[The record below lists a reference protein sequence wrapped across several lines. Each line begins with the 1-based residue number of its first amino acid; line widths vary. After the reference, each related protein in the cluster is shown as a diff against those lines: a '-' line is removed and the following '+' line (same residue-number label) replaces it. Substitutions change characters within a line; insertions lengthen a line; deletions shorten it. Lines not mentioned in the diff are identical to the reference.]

1 MRLKWKRSPVAWV
14 CPAVCSDMAEY
25 MVALRKLE
33 EQFARL
39 EGVGRKSATRMAF
52 AVLEMEDEEA
62 EAFANAIIE
71 AKKAIHLCPVCQ
83 NMTDRELCPVCS
95 DLYRDHSVI
104 CVVTDVKAV
113 MAMERVKDFRGV
125 YHVLHGVISPMNRV
139 TPEQLKIKELLA
151 RLEDDTVKEIILAT
165 NADIEGN
172 ATAMY
177 LAHLIKPLGIKVT
190 RLAYGI
196 PVGADLNYA
205 DEYTLMQALE
215 GRRDM

>member
-1 MRLKWKRSPVAWV
+1 
-14 CPAVCSDMAEY
+14 MAEY

-52 AVLEMEDEEA
+52 AVLEMEMEQAEE
-62 EAFANAIIE
+62 FAKAIIE
-71 AKKAIHLCPVCQ
+71 AKQSIHLCPICQ
-83 NMTDRELCPVCS
+83 NLTDRDVCPICS
-95 DLYRDHSVI
+95 DLYRDQSIV

-113 MAMERVKDFRGV
+113 MAMEKVKDYRGT

-177 LAHLIKPLGIKVT
+177 LAHLIKPLGIK
-190 RLAYGI
+190 
-196 PVGADLNYA
+196 
-205 DEYTLMQALE
+205 
-215 GRRDM
+215 

>member
-1 MRLKWKRSPVAWV
+1 
-14 CPAVCSDMAEY
+14 MAEY

-52 AVLEMEDEEA
+52 AVLEMEDAEA
-62 EAFANAIIE
+62 EEFAKAIIE
-71 AKKAIHLCPVCQ
+71 AKQSIHLCPVCQ
-83 NMTDRELCPVCS
+83 NLTDRERCPICS
-95 DLYRDHSVI
+95 DLYRDQSIV

-113 MAMERVKDFRGV
+113 MAMEKVKDFRGT

>member
-1 MRLKWKRSPVAWV
+1 
-14 CPAVCSDMAEY
+14 MAEY

-52 AVLEMEDEEA
+52 AVLEMEMEQAEE
-62 EAFANAIIE
+62 FAKAIID
-71 AKKAIHLCPVCQ
+71 AKQSIHLCPVCQ
-83 NMTDRELCPVCS
+83 NLTDRELCPICS
-95 DLYRDHSVI
+95 DLYRDQSVV

-113 MAMERVKDFRGV
+113 MAMEKVKDYRGT

-177 LAHLIKPLGIKVT
+177 LAPLIKPLGIKVT

>member
-1 MRLKWKRSPVAWV
+1 
-14 CPAVCSDMAEY
+14 MAEY

-52 AVLEMEDEEA
+52 AVLEMEDEAA
-62 EAFANAIIE
+62 EEFANAILE
-71 AKKAIHLCPVCQ
+71 AKRSIHLCPVCQ
-83 NMTDRELCPVCS
+83 NMTDRELCPICS

-113 MAMERVKDFRGV
+113 MAMERVKDYRGT

-139 TPEQLKIKELLA
+139 TPEQLKIKELLQ

-172 ATAMY
+172 ATAIY

>member
-1 MRLKWKRSPVAWV
+1 
-14 CPAVCSDMAEY
+14 MAEY

-52 AVLEMEDEEA
+52 AVLEMEDEAA
-62 EAFANAIIE
+62 EEFANAILE
-71 AKKAIHLCPVCQ
+71 AKRSIHLCPVCQ

-125 YHVLHGVISPMNRV
+125 YHVLHGVISPMNRI
-139 TPEQLKIKELLA
+139 TPEQLKIKELLT

>member
-1 MRLKWKRSPVAWV
+1 
-14 CPAVCSDMAEY
+14 MADY

-52 AVLEMEDEEA
+52 AVLEMEEA
-62 EAFANAIIE
+62 EAEEFAKAIIE
-71 AKKAIHLCPVCQ
+71 AKQSIHLCPVCQ
-83 NMTDRELCPVCS
+83 NLTDRELCPICS
-95 DLYRDHSVI
+95 DLYRDQSIV

-113 MAMERVKDFRGV
+113 MAMEKVKDFRGT

>member
-1 MRLKWKRSPVAWV
+1 
-14 CPAVCSDMAEY
+14 

-62 EAFANAIIE
+62 EEFAKAIIE
-71 AKKAIHLCPVCQ
+71 AKQSIHLCPVCQ
-83 NMTDRELCPVCS
+83 NMTDRELCPICS

-113 MAMERVKDFRGV
+113 MAMERVKDYRGT

-139 TPEQLKIKELLA
+139 TPEQLKIKELLT

>member
-1 MRLKWKRSPVAWV
+1 
-14 CPAVCSDMAEY
+14 MAEY

-52 AVLEMEDEEA
+52 AVLEMEMEQAEE
-62 EAFANAIIE
+62 FAKAIMD
-71 AKKAIHLCPVCQ
+71 AKQSIHLCPVCQ
-83 NMTDRELCPVCS
+83 NLTDRELCPICS
-95 DLYRDHSVI
+95 DLYRDQSVV

-113 MAMERVKDFRGV
+113 MAMEKVKDYRGT

>member
-1 MRLKWKRSPVAWV
+1 
-14 CPAVCSDMAEY
+14 MAEY

-52 AVLEMEDEEA
+52 AVLEMEDAEA
-62 EAFANAIIE
+62 EEFAKAIIE
-71 AKKAIHLCPVCQ
+71 AKQSIHLCPVCQ
-83 NMTDRELCPVCS
+83 NLTDRDICPICS
-95 DLYRDHSVI
+95 DLYRDQSIV

-113 MAMERVKDFRGV
+113 MAMEKVKDFRGT

-139 TPEQLKIKELLA
+139 TPEQLKIKELLT

>member
-1 MRLKWKRSPVAWV
+1 MNKNKEKIENEETTPVEETASEETEEV
-14 CPAVCSDMAEY
+14 
-25 MVALRKLE
+25 LE
-33 EQFARL
+33 ETKETNTEEKAARL
-39 EGVGRKSATRMAF
+39 REVEMFRAKHASEGI
-52 AVLEMEDEEA
+52 EMLPNEVIDIWEKTNIPLEEA
-62 EAFANAIIE
+62 YKNFQNAE
-71 AKKAIHLCPVCQ
+71 
-83 NMTDRELCPVCS
+83 
-95 DLYRDHSVI
+95 
-104 CVVTDVKAV
+104 
-113 MAMERVKDFRGV
+113 
-125 YHVLHGVISPMNRV
+125 
-139 TPEQLKIKELLA
+139 KIKELLQ

>member
-1 MRLKWKRSPVAWV
+1 
-14 CPAVCSDMAEY
+14 MAEY

-52 AVLEMEDEEA
+52 AVLEMEDAEA
-62 EAFANAIIE
+62 EEFAKAIIE
-71 AKKAIHLCPVCQ
+71 AKQSIHLCPVCQ
-83 NMTDRELCPVCS
+83 NLTDRELCPICS
-95 DLYRDHSVI
+95 DLYRDQSIV

-113 MAMERVKDFRGV
+113 MAMEKVKDYHGT

>member
-1 MRLKWKRSPVAWV
+1 
-14 CPAVCSDMAEY
+14 MAEY

-52 AVLEMEDEEA
+52 AVLEMEDAEA
-62 EAFANAIIE
+62 EEFAKAIIE
-71 AKKAIHLCPVCQ
+71 AKQSIHLCPVCQ
-83 NMTDRELCPVCS
+83 NLTDRDICPICS
-95 DLYRDHSVI
+95 DLYRDQSIV

-113 MAMERVKDFRGV
+113 MAMEKVKDFRGT

>member
-1 MRLKWKRSPVAWV
+1 
-14 CPAVCSDMAEY
+14 MAEY

-52 AVLEMEDEEA
+52 AVLEMEDEAA
-62 EAFANAIIE
+62 EEFANAILE
-71 AKKAIHLCPVCQ
+71 AKRSIHLCPVCQ
-83 NMTDRELCPVCS
+83 NMTDREMCPLCS

-139 TPEQLKIKELLA
+139 TPEQLKIKELLQ

>member
-1 MRLKWKRSPVAWV
+1 
-14 CPAVCSDMAEY
+14 
-25 MVALRKLE
+25 MVALRRLE

-52 AVLEMEDEEA
+52 AVLEMEDEAA
-62 EAFANAIIE
+62 EEFANAILE
-71 AKKAIHLCPVCQ
+71 AKRSIHLCPVCQ

>member
-1 MRLKWKRSPVAWV
+1 
-14 CPAVCSDMAEY
+14 

-52 AVLEMEDEEA
+52 AVLEMENEEA
-62 EAFANAIIE
+62 EEFAKAIIE
-71 AKKAIHLCPVCQ
+71 AKQSIHLCPVCQ
-83 NMTDRELCPVCS
+83 NMTDRELCPICS

-113 MAMERVKDFRGV
+113 MAMERVKDYRGT

-139 TPEQLKIKELLA
+139 TPEQLKIKELLT

>member
-1 MRLKWKRSPVAWV
+1 
-14 CPAVCSDMAEY
+14 MAEY

-52 AVLEMEDEEA
+52 AVLEMEMEQAEE
-62 EAFANAIIE
+62 FAKAIID
-71 AKKAIHLCPVCQ
+71 AKESIHLCPVCQ
-83 NMTDRELCPVCS
+83 NLTDRELCPICS
-95 DLYRDHSVI
+95 DLYRDQSVV

-113 MAMERVKDFRGV
+113 MAMEKVKDYRGT

>member
-1 MRLKWKRSPVAWV
+1 
-14 CPAVCSDMAEY
+14 MAEY
-25 MVALRKLE
+25 MVALRRLE

-52 AVLEMEDEEA
+52 AVLEMEDAEA
-62 EAFANAIIE
+62 EEFANAILE
-71 AKKAIHLCPVCQ
+71 AKRSIHLCPVCQ
-83 NMTDRELCPVCS
+83 NLTDRDLCPICS
-95 DLYRDHSVI
+95 DLYRDQSII

-113 MAMERVKDFRGV
+113 IAMEKVKNFRGV

-139 TPEQLKIKELLA
+139 TPEQLKIKELLT

-196 PVGADLNYA
+196 PVGGDLNYA

>member
-1 MRLKWKRSPVAWV
+1 
-14 CPAVCSDMAEY
+14 MAEY

-52 AVLEMEDEEA
+52 AVLEMEDA
-62 EAFANAIIE
+62 EAKEFAKAIIE
-71 AKKAIHLCPVCQ
+71 AKQSIHLCPVCQ
-83 NMTDRELCPVCS
+83 NLTDRELCPICS
-95 DLYRDHSVI
+95 DLYRDQSIV

-113 MAMERVKDFRGV
+113 MAMEKVKDFRGT

>member
-1 MRLKWKRSPVAWV
+1 
-14 CPAVCSDMAEY
+14 
-25 MVALRKLE
+25 MVALRRLE

-52 AVLEMEDEEA
+52 AVLEMEQAEA
-62 EAFANAIIE
+62 EEFAKAIIE
-71 AKKAIHLCPVCQ
+71 AKESIHLCPVCQ
-83 NMTDRELCPVCS
+83 NLTDRELCPICS
-95 DLYRDHSVI
+95 DLYRDQSIV
-104 CVVTDVKAV
+104 CVMTDVKAV
-113 MAMERVKDFRGV
+113 MAMEKVKDYRGT

>member
-1 MRLKWKRSPVAWV
+1 
-14 CPAVCSDMAEY
+14 
-25 MVALRKLE
+25 MVALRRLE

-52 AVLEMEDEEA
+52 AVLEMEDAAAEE
-62 EAFANAIIE
+62 FANAILE
-71 AKKAIHLCPVCQ
+71 AKRSIHLCPVCQ
-83 NMTDRELCPVCS
+83 NLTDRDLCPICS
-95 DLYRDHSVI
+95 DLYRDQSII

-113 MAMERVKDFRGV
+113 IAMEKVKNFRGV

-139 TPEQLKIKELLA
+139 TPEQLKIKELLT

-196 PVGADLNYA
+196 PVGGDLNYA

>member
-1 MRLKWKRSPVAWV
+1 
-14 CPAVCSDMAEY
+14 MAEY

-52 AVLEMEDEEA
+52 AVLEMEDEAA
-62 EAFANAIIE
+62 EEFANAILE
-71 AKKAIHLCPVCQ
+71 AKRSIHLCPVCQ
-83 NMTDRELCPVCS
+83 NMTDREMCPICS

-113 MAMERVKDFRGV
+113 MAMERVKDYRGT

-139 TPEQLKIKELLA
+139 TPEQLKIKELLQ

>member
-1 MRLKWKRSPVAWV
+1 
-14 CPAVCSDMAEY
+14 MAEY

-52 AVLEMEDEEA
+52 AVLEMEDAEA
-62 EAFANAIIE
+62 EAFAKAIIE
-71 AKKAIHLCPVCQ
+71 AKQSIHLCPVCQ
-83 NMTDRELCPVCS
+83 NLTDRELCPICS
-95 DLYRDHSVI
+95 DLYRDQSIV

-113 MAMERVKDFRGV
+113 MAMEKVKDYRGT

>member
-1 MRLKWKRSPVAWV
+1 
-14 CPAVCSDMAEY
+14 MAEY

-39 EGVGRKSATRMAF
+39 EGVGRKSAMRMAF
-52 AVLEMEDEEA
+52 AVLEMEDAEA
-62 EAFANAIIE
+62 EEFAKAIIE
-71 AKKAIHLCPVCQ
+71 AKQSIHLCPVCQ
-83 NMTDRELCPVCS
+83 NLTDRELCPICS
-95 DLYRDHSVI
+95 DLYRDQSIV

-113 MAMERVKDFRGV
+113 MAMEKVKDFRGT

>member
-1 MRLKWKRSPVAWV
+1 
-14 CPAVCSDMAEY
+14 MAEY

-52 AVLEMEDEEA
+52 AVLEMEDAEA
-62 EAFANAIIE
+62 EEFAKAIIE
-71 AKKAIHLCPVCQ
+71 AKQSIHLCPVCQ
-83 NMTDRELCPVCS
+83 NLTDRDVCPICS
-95 DLYRDHSVI
+95 DLYRDQSIV

-113 MAMERVKDFRGV
+113 MAMEKVKDFRGT

>member
-1 MRLKWKRSPVAWV
+1 
-14 CPAVCSDMAEY
+14 

-71 AKKAIHLCPVCQ
+71 AKKSIHLCPVCQ

-95 DLYRDHSVI
+95 DLCRDHSVI

-139 TPEQLKIKELLA
+139 TPEQLKIKELLT

>member
-1 MRLKWKRSPVAWV
+1 
-14 CPAVCSDMAEY
+14 MAEY

-52 AVLEMEDEEA
+52 AVLEMEDAEA
-62 EAFANAIIE
+62 EEFAKAIIE
-71 AKKAIHLCPVCQ
+71 AKQSIHLCPVCQ
-83 NMTDRELCPVCS
+83 NLTDRDICPICS
-95 DLYRDHSVI
+95 DLYRDQSIV

-113 MAMERVKDFRGV
+113 MAMEKVKDFRGT

-165 NADIEGN
+165 NADNEGN

>member
-1 MRLKWKRSPVAWV
+1 
-14 CPAVCSDMAEY
+14 
-25 MVALRKLE
+25 MVALRRLE

-52 AVLEMEDEEA
+52 AVLEMEDAEA
-62 EAFANAIIE
+62 EEFAKAILE
-71 AKKAIHLCPVCQ
+71 AKQSIHLCPVCQ
-83 NMTDRELCPVCS
+83 NLTDRELCPICS
-95 DLYRDHSVI
+95 DLYRDQSVV

-113 MAMERVKDFRGV
+113 MAMEKVKDYRGT
-125 YHVLHGVISPMNRV
+125 YHVLHGVISPLNRV

>member
-1 MRLKWKRSPVAWV
+1 
-14 CPAVCSDMAEY
+14 

-52 AVLEMEDEEA
+52 AVLEMEMEQAEE
-62 EAFANAIIE
+62 FAKAIMD
-71 AKKAIHLCPVCQ
+71 AKQSIHLCPACQ
-83 NMTDRELCPVCS
+83 NLTDRELCPICS
-95 DLYRDHSVI
+95 DLYRDQSVV

-113 MAMERVKDFRGV
+113 MAMEKVKDYRGT

>member
-1 MRLKWKRSPVAWV
+1 
-14 CPAVCSDMAEY
+14 MAEY
-25 MVALRKLE
+25 MVALRRLE

-52 AVLEMEDEEA
+52 AVLEMEDEAA
-62 EAFANAIIE
+62 EEFANAILE
-71 AKKAIHLCPVCQ
+71 AKRSIHLCPVCQ
-83 NMTDRELCPVCS
+83 NMTDRDMCPICS

>member
-1 MRLKWKRSPVAWV
+1 
-14 CPAVCSDMAEY
+14 
-25 MVALRKLE
+25 MVALRRLE

-52 AVLEMEDEEA
+52 AVLEMENEEA
-62 EAFANAIIE
+62 EEFAKAILE
-71 AKKAIHLCPVCQ
+71 AKQSIHLCPVCQ
-83 NMTDRELCPVCS
+83 NLTDRELCPICS
-95 DLYRDHSVI
+95 DLYRDQSVV

-113 MAMERVKDFRGV
+113 MAMERVKDYRGT

>member
-1 MRLKWKRSPVAWV
+1 
-14 CPAVCSDMAEY
+14 MAEY

-52 AVLEMEDEEA
+52 AVLEMEDEAA
-62 EAFANAIIE
+62 EEFANAILE
-71 AKKAIHLCPVCQ
+71 AKRSIHLCPVCQ
-83 NMTDRELCPVCS
+83 NMTDREMCPICS

-113 MAMERVKDFRGV
+113 MAMERVKDFHGV

-196 PVGADLNYA
+196 PVGSDLEYA
-205 DEYTLMQALE
+205 DEVTLGRALE
-215 GRRDM
+215 GRQDV

>member
-1 MRLKWKRSPVAWV
+1 
-14 CPAVCSDMAEY
+14 MAEY

-52 AVLEMEDEEA
+52 AVLEMEDAEA
-62 EAFANAIIE
+62 EEFAKAIIE
-71 AKKAIHLCPVCQ
+71 AKQSIHLCPICQ
-83 NMTDRELCPVCS
+83 NLTDRDICPICS
-95 DLYRDHSVI
+95 DLYRDQSIV

-113 MAMERVKDFRGV
+113 MAMEKVKDFRGT

>member
-1 MRLKWKRSPVAWV
+1 
-14 CPAVCSDMAEY
+14 
-25 MVALRKLE
+25 MVALRRLE

-52 AVLEMEDEEA
+52 AVLEMEDAEA
-62 EAFANAIIE
+62 EEFAKAIIE
-71 AKKAIHLCPVCQ
+71 AKQSIHLCPVCQ
-83 NMTDRELCPVCS
+83 NLTDRELCPICS
-95 DLYRDHSVI
+95 DLYRDQSIV

-113 MAMERVKDFRGV
+113 MAMEKVKDYRGT

>member
-1 MRLKWKRSPVAWV
+1 MLQKWKRSPAAWV
-14 CPAVCSDMAEY
+14 CPACSDMAEY

-52 AVLEMEDEEA
+52 AVLEMEDAEA
-62 EAFANAIIE
+62 EEFAKAIIE
-71 AKKAIHLCPVCQ
+71 AKQSIHLCPVCQ
-83 NMTDRELCPVCS
+83 NLTDRELCPICS
-95 DLYRDHSVI
+95 DLYRDQSVV

-113 MAMERVKDFRGV
+113 MAMERVKDFHGV

>member
-1 MRLKWKRSPVAWV
+1 
-14 CPAVCSDMAEY
+14 MAEY

-52 AVLEMEDEEA
+52 AVLEMEDAEA
-62 EAFANAIIE
+62 EEFAKAIIE
-71 AKKAIHLCPVCQ
+71 AKQSIHLCPVCQ
-83 NMTDRELCPVCS
+83 NLTDRELCPICS
-95 DLYRDHSVI
+95 DLYRDQSVV

-113 MAMERVKDFRGV
+113 MAMERVKDFHGV

>member
-1 MRLKWKRSPVAWV
+1 
-14 CPAVCSDMAEY
+14 MAEY

-71 AKKAIHLCPVCQ
+71 AKKSIHLCPVCQ

>member
-1 MRLKWKRSPVAWV
+1 
-14 CPAVCSDMAEY
+14 MAEY
-25 MVALRKLE
+25 MVALRRLE

-52 AVLEMEDEEA
+52 AVLEMEMEQAEE
-62 EAFANAIIE
+62 FAKAILD
-71 AKKAIHLCPVCQ
+71 AKQSIHLCPICQ
-83 NMTDRELCPVCS
+83 NLTDRDICPICS
-95 DLYRDHSVI
+95 DLYRDQSVV

-113 MAMERVKDFRGV
+113 MAMERVKDYRGT

-139 TPEQLKIKELLA
+139 TPEQLKIKELLT
-151 RLEDDTVKEIILAT
+151 RLEDDTIKEIILAT

>member
-1 MRLKWKRSPVAWV
+1 
-14 CPAVCSDMAEY
+14 MAEY
-25 MVALRKLE
+25 MVALRRLE

-52 AVLEMEDEEA
+52 AVLEMEDEAA
-62 EAFANAIIE
+62 EEFANAILE
-71 AKKAIHLCPVCQ
+71 AKRSIHLCPVCQ
-83 NMTDRELCPVCS
+83 NMTDRDMCPICS

-113 MAMERVKDFRGV
+113 MAMERVKDFRGT

>member
-1 MRLKWKRSPVAWV
+1 
-14 CPAVCSDMAEY
+14 MAEY
-25 MVALRKLE
+25 MVALRRLE

-52 AVLEMEDEEA
+52 AVLEMEMEQAEE
-62 EAFANAIIE
+62 FAKAIMD
-71 AKKAIHLCPVCQ
+71 AKQSIHLCPVCQ
-83 NMTDRELCPVCS
+83 NLTDRELCPICS
-95 DLYRDHSVI
+95 DLYRDQSVV

-113 MAMERVKDFRGV
+113 MAMEKVKDYRGT
-125 YHVLHGVISPMNRV
+125 YHVLHGAISPMNRV